1 MNFTYMRPITLRSF
15 AVLLTAEISSRCS
28 VCFTTPAEKPRQKGF
43 GVGPVE
49 GSYKGSLKGS
59 YKGSYKGS
67 LKGSYKASFVRF
79 YCAIR
84 VPLRVPIRRPL
95 SGFIVL

>member
-49 GSYKGSLKGS
+49 GSYKVPLR
-59 YKGSYKGS
+59 
-67 LKGSYKASFVRF
+67 VPIRVP
-79 YCAIR
+79 IR